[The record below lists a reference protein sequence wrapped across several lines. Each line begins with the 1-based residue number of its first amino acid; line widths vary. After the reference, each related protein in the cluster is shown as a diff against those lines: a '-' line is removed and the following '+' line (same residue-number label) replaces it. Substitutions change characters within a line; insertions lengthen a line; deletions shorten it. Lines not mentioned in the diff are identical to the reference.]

1 MAGLVK
7 GMIAVRL
14 NINALQHVAKHMKK
28 GFIMRGIWSEAQSDT
43 KHGRARDL
51 FGDCVSIN
59 GPSFNM

>member
-28 GFIMRGIWSEAQSDT
+28 GFIMRGIWSEGT
-43 KHGRARDL
+43 KRQQHGT
-51 FGDCVSIN
+51 
-59 GPSFNM
+59 

>member
-28 GFIMRGIWSEAQSDT
+28 GFIMRGVWSDAQSDK
-43 KHGRARDL
+43 KHVARDL

>member
-28 GFIMRGIWSEAQSDT
+28 GFIMRGIWS
-43 KHGRARDL
+43 
-51 FGDCVSIN
+51 
-59 GPSFNM
+59 

>member
-28 GFIMRGIWSEAQSDT
+28 GFIMRGVWSDSQSDN
-43 KHGRARDL
+43 KHVARDL

>member
-28 GFIMRGIWSEAQSDT
+28 GFIMRGIWSEAESDT
-43 KHGRARDL
+43 KHGT
-51 FGDCVSIN
+51 
-59 GPSFNM
+59 

>member
-28 GFIMRGIWSEAQSDT
+28 GFIMRGIWSEVQSD
-43 KHGRARDL
+43 KHGQRHVVLIAYQL
-51 FGDCVSIN
+51 TVY
-59 GPSFNM
+59 

>member
-28 GFIMRGIWSEAQSDT
+28 GFIMRGIWSEA
-43 KHGRARDL
+43 KRH
-51 FGDCVSIN
+51 
-59 GPSFNM
+59 